1 MKHKDFNRLD
11 RYQNGDIVD
20 LYSIHHL
27 LNEGQVDKL
36 SDDDWSRYHEYQD
49 ELQMMLYEIA

>member
-1 MKHKDFNRLD
+1 
-11 RYQNGDIVD
+11 
-20 LYSIHHL
+20 L

-49 ELQMMLYEIA
+49 ELQIMKYEIA